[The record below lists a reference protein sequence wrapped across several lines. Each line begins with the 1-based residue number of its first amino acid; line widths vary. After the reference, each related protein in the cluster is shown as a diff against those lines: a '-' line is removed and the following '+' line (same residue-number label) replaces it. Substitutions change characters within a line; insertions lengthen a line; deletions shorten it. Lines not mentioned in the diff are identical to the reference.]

1 MRRLKERSG
10 SREERRDRRAA
21 RARRRKAALA
31 LSVGVMG
38 LGTAAMPAPAAPP
51 IVSKKFDRRRPA
63 TLLSVS
69 NELLEAMIEEEGARL
84 TVYRDVAGY
93 PTVGVG
99 HLVTPTDHLEVGD
112 RITRDQALDF
122 LERDI
127 AEAQQAVRRLVG
139 DMPLSQNEYD
149 ALVDLA
155 FNVGEG
161 NLSAERSP
169 GLNAAVAARDYD
181 AIAAELDYHHAA
193 GHMARGLVYRS
204 ERRAHIFLD
213 ASYGDPRLLAGEP
226 AGLSA

>member
-1 MRRLKERSG
+1 MKERS
-10 SREERRDRRAA
+10 RARRDRPISRAA
-21 RARRRKAALA
+21 RRKAALA

-38 LGTAAMPAPAAPP
+38 LSTAGMTAPAAPTP
-51 IVSKKFDRRRPA
+51 VTSKFDKRQPA
-63 TLLSVS
+63 ALLSVS
-69 NELLEAMIEEEGARL
+69 DELLEAMIQEEGARR

-99 HLVTPTDHLEVGD
+99 HLVTPADHLEVGD
-112 RITRDQALDF
+112 RVSGDQVLDF

-127 AEAQQAVRRLVG
+127 AAAQDSARRLAG
-139 DMPLSQNEYD
+139 DLPLTQNEFD

-169 GLNAAVAARDYD
+169 GLNAAIAARDYD

-193 GHMARGLVYRS
+193 GHLARGLVYRS
-204 ERRAHIFLD
+204 ERRANIFLQ
-213 ASYGDPRLLAGEP
+213 ASYGDPRSVAGDP
-226 AGLSA
+226 ADLSA